1 MQYIDR
7 EEKYGAHNYAP
18 LPVVLNKGERIYLW
32 DVDGKRYFD
41 FLSGY
46 SAVNQGHCHPKII
59 EAMAEQASKLTL
71 TSRAFFNDAL
81 GEFEEY
87 ITTLLGYDKV
97 LAMNT
102 GVEGGETAVKLARR
116 WGYDVK
122 GVPKDQA
129 KILFA
134 TNNFWGRTT
143 AAISSSTDPDSYSG
157 FGPFMPGFEIIPYDD
172 VEALRSKLES
182 DPNIVAFMVEPI
194 QGEAGVVVPQDGYLK
209 KCKDVLQKHNALLIA
224 DEVQTGL
231 GRTGKMLCSE
241 WDGTKPDILVLGKAL
256 SGGAM
261 PVSAVLSSDEIML
274 TIGRGQHGSTFGGN
288 PVAAKVGQAALQ
300 VLLDEKLPENAAYLG
315 PKFRQALASID
326 SPLIQTVRGRGLLN
340 AVVVDDSKGVTAG
353 QLCMELMKRGVL
365 CKPTHQN
372 IVRLAPPLVIS
383 EEELAEATAII
394 QGTVMDLTR

>member
-1 MQYIDR
+1 M
-7 EEKYGAHNYAP
+7 
-18 LPVVLNKGERIYLW
+18 
-32 DVDGKRYFD
+32 DGKRYFD

-59 EAMAEQASKLTL
+59 EAMSNQASKLTL